1 MTLIRGYMAMSL
13 DGYIADV
20 DGGYGF
26 LGRYDGVDYGFGGF
40 FGEIGT
46 CVFGRATWDQ
56 AAATPNA
63 LSFFKGARPVVVTS
77 RPLAEA
83 PADVGPVEVWDRGVG
98 PDLVAHLR
106 AATGGDVW
114 IVGGGKLQSA
124 FFTMDAI
131 DRLEACIIP
140 VLLGDGIP
148 MFPKAAPRERWL
160 ELTDIRR
167 FDLGGVILDYRR
179 PAAP

>member
-13 DGYIADV
+13 DGYIADA

-26 LGRYDGVDYGFGGF
+26 LGRYDNVDYGFGDF

-56 AAATPNA
+56 AVAVPDG
-63 LSFFKGARPVVVTS
+63 LSFFKDKRFVVVTS
-77 RPLAEA
+77 RPLPDA
-83 PADVGPVEVWDRGVG
+83 PADVEVWDRGVG
-98 PDLVAHLR
+98 ADLIDHLR

-124 FFTMDAI
+124 FFERDAI
-131 DRLEACIIP
+131 DRLEACIVP
-140 VLLGDGIP
+140 VLLGDGTP
-148 MFPKAAPRERWL
+148 MFPKTAPQERWL
-160 ELTDIRR
+160 ELADIRR

-179 PAAP
+179 PPAA